1 MTFAGT
7 TLLTIT
13 IALQTVIGITF
24 NSCITAF
31 SFRSRKNGSSFHPT
45 NLIFSIMGLVNI
57 FFQCVLTAQNIIFI
71 LWPCLFSIKELS
83 LGLSVLTQSTAYCSF
98 WLTGWLCAHYC
109 VNIVNLGHHLIARLQ
124 RLLSSFLPHVLVMSI
139 LGPILLGVLSIWM
152 ADDVFEVKP
161 SSNHTGSS
169 CIGGETFKLNAAYR
183 VMTTFLGCCLPFFLA
198 LISTG
203 ITISSLIRHINK
215 MKNNISGYTRS
226 SLQSLIHAVKT
237 MVLLLILS
245 VIFYVFA
252 LLFSAT
258 TTNTSV
264 QVMSILSSLIIMSFP
279 LTEAV
284 IIIQAVPKLRKK
296 IQGKLCCEKE
306 SDNKTE
312 ENN

>member
-1 MTFAGT
+1 MASAGAI
-7 TLLTIT
+7 LLAVT
-13 IALQTVIGITF
+13 IALQTVTGITL

-31 SFRSRKNGSSFHPT
+31 SFKSRKNGSSFHPT

-57 FFQCVLTAQNIIFI
+57 FLQFVLTAQNIIYTF
-71 LWPCLFSIKELS
+71 WPCWFFMRELS
-83 LGLSVLTQSTAYCSF
+83 LSLSVLTQCMAYCSF
-98 WLTGWLCAHYC
+98 WLTGWLCAYYC
-109 VNIVNLGHHLIARLQ
+109 VNIVNLGHPLIARLQ

-139 LGPILLGVLSIWM
+139 IGPFLLGVLSIWM
-152 ADDVFEVKP
+152 AAVVEVKP
-161 SSNHTGSS
+161 SSNHTG
-169 CIGGETFKLNAAYR
+169 CIVGETFNLNAAYR
-183 VMTTFLGCCLPFFLA
+183 AITTFLGCCLPFFLA

-215 MKNNISGYTRS
+215 TKNNVSGYTPS
-226 SLQSLIHAVKT
+226 SLQSLIHAAKT
-237 MVLLLILS
+237 MVLFLVLS

-258 TTNTSV
+258 ITNTSAEA
-264 QVMSILSSLIIMSFP
+264 MSVLSSFIIMSFP

-296 IQGKLCCEKE
+296 IRGNFCCEKE
-306 SDNKTE
+306 SGNKTE